1 MERGKPY
8 GAIVR
13 IWRNVLETSAPGRGT
28 PRLGGAPEL
37 PLRIAFVTIGQTP
50 RTDLVPEMVADIT
63 AGRAGKEIETREFGV
78 LDGLDAAQLDAMRA
92 APGEPSFA
100 TRLRSG
106 EEIVTSIARTE
117 ARLNALLARIDAQ
130 RFDLVVVLCT
140 GTRIEP
146 LANTL
151 VVEAQ
156 RVVDATVAAL
166 AASSRRLGVM
176 VPLERQVE
184 TFAARHDLPDQAIVV
199 AASPYA
205 DPDFARS
212 SEALAAC
219 DLVVMHC
226 MGYSSAMHARVR
238 DGVPA
243 PVLLSRRIVS
253 GAVRQLI

>member
-1 MERGKPY
+1 M
-8 GAIVR
+8 VR
-13 IWRNVLETSAPGRGT
+13 SYESGVTSRKRQRSGGGT
-28 PRLGGAPEL
+28 PRPGRAPEV

-63 AGRAGKEIETREFGV
+63 AGRAEEIETREFGV
-78 LDGLDAAQLDAMRA
+78 LDGLDAAELDAMRA

-106 EEIVTSIARTE
+106 EEIVTSTARTE
-117 ARLNALLARIDAQ
+117 ARLNALLSRIDAQ

-140 GTRIEP
+140 GTRIAP

-184 TFAARHDLPDQAIVV
+184 TFAARHDLPDRAIVV

-205 DPDFARS
+205 DPDFARP